1 MKLRLLVVAAIVFP
15 ALALLPSPTR
25 ACVCGAIPS
34 PLEAYEEA
42 DAVFLGTVTSVSDVR
57 EEPWVEFDA
66 VTIWKGPISSTFRV
80 LTTAPS
86 TCSAGVYG
94 VEIGVTYLVYVYD
107 GYFGLGCD
115 SFFARADEAAADISL
130 FWAGHQVGQHSE
142 YPNGG
147 GGGLAADPQS
157 GSGLLAGLIASGLML
172 VIAIGVCWKLR
183 RRQRQ
188 FLR

>member
-1 MKLRLLVVAAIVFP
+1 VRLRLLVVVAIVFP

-25 ACVCGAIPS
+25 ACICDPIPS

-42 DAVFLGTVTSVSDVR
+42 DAVFLGTVTSVSEVR

-66 VTIWKGPISSTFRV
+66 VTIWKGPISSTFLV
-80 LTTAPS
+80 MTTAPT

-115 SFFARADEAAADISL
+115 RFFRADEAAADIAL
-130 FWAGHQVGQHSE
+130 FWAGHQVGQHSG

-147 GGGLAADPQS
+147 GGGLAAEPQS
-157 GSGLLAGLIASGLML
+157 GFGLLAALVASGLTL

-183 RRQRQ
+183 CRHRQ